1 MSFLLKEILCQ
12 NTYNDNSCFDYVFL
26 TMHLRNLYLVFI
38 QKIYIKTC
46 LLEKMPREIFG
57 FSLACASCCSLLFP
71 VQPTLLPLMLI
82 KYCVFIFIC
91 YTVFCFFF
99 CLFTLEWGILSPCCM
114 QIWPC
119 FSSRVSHDNPHQFGH
134 SRPGLYHVIPY
145 FIPIILYYKVIV
157 DILGTRYSYRFYV
170 LRSFHFALE

>member
-1 MSFLLKEILCQ
+1 MSEKI
-12 NTYNDNSCFDYVFL
+12 S
-26 TMHLRNLYLVFI
+26 NLYFGL
-38 QKIYIKTC
+38 KISVSVVHY
-46 LLEKMPREIFG
+46 F
-57 FSLACASCCSLLFP
+57 FP
-71 VQPTLLPLMLI
+71 YPTHPITVNVDKVL
-82 KYCVFIFIC
+82 CIFIC

-145 FIPIILYYKVIV
+145 FIPIILYKVIV